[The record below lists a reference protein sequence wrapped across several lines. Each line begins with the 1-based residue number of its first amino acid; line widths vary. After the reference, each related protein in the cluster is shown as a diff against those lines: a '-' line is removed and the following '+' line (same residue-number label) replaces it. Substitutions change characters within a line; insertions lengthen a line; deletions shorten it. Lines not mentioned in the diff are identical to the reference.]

1 MSDIENEE
9 NKEIKYIQEGGAASK
24 GMMIAGIVIGSLV
37 LISFLIYLG
46 FKKYIVDKP
55 KEAQKAIFDA
65 IKFTA
70 KAYVIDGRYEE
81 LFREDVHKRVKK
93 AFISHNIRTAG
104 QLREAL
110 S

>member
-1 MSDIENEE
+1 
-9 NKEIKYIQEGGAASK
+9 
-24 GMMIAGIVIGSLV
+24 MMIAGIVIGSLV

-70 KAYVIDGRYEE
+70 KFEGYKASNQIKKIDANEVEKYRIVFSEIE
-81 LFREDVHKRVKK
+81 KIFSKNKK
-93 AFISHNIRTAG
+93 KKSYKFEKDSEKINKK
-104 QLREAL
+104 LENF
-110 S
+110 